1 MRGDYF
7 SQLRKRLEPEN
18 ASLQSRSR
26 SKSIAAN
33 SHSGSQGN
41 SVTKIKQDLFRN
53 QRAQDSSF
61 SSFDTAAL
69 IPN

>member
-7 SQLRKRLEPEN
+7 NQLRKHLEPEN
-18 ASLQSRSR
+18 ASLQSRS
-26 SKSIAAN
+26 KSIAAH
-33 SHSGSQGN
+33 SHSGSRGN